1 MSDKETQKMDDLL
14 QDYRDY
20 LYDQDK
26 SEQTVKA
33 YMADLRSFSSWF
45 QHNTGEPL
53 DAESI
58 TPMEII
64 DYRNSMLNWGR
75 KPSTINRSLISISSF
90 CQWAQQNDLIL
101 SNPAEGIRSVAEEP
115 LAPRALER
123 KEQLGLLRAVRKSG
137 NLRDLAIIT
146 MLLHTGMRVGELCNL
161 RISDIRISTN
171 SNMIA
176 VREGKG
182 TKRRNIPLNSTAISV
197 LRDYLKS
204 FSSNDQ
210 VTLITGTN
218 PEKERFLFYGQK
230 RMPLTDRGVRYV
242 IKKYAYEAKI
252 EHLSPHI
259 FRHTCAKNLID
270 AGQSID
276 RVSKILGHSNIN
288 TTAIY
293 TMPTERDLHITMES
307 ISWE

>member
-1 MSDKETQKMDDLL
+1 MDDLL

-20 LYDQDK
+20 LHDQDK
-26 SEQTVKA
+26 SEQTIKA
-33 YMADLRSFSSWF
+33 YMTDLRSFSRWF
-45 QHNTGEPL
+45 HQIIGEAL
-53 DAESI
+53 NLEKI

-64 DYRNSMLNWGR
+64 DYRNAMLDWGK

-90 CQWAQQNDLIL
+90 CQWAQQNDIIPN
-101 SNPAEGIRSVAEEP
+101 NPAEGIRSVAEEP

-123 KEQLGLLRAVRKSG
+123 KEQLALLRAVRKSD

-161 RISDIRISTN
+161 RVSDIRISTN
-171 SNMIA
+171 SNMIT

-182 TKRRNIPLNSTAISV
+182 TKRRNIPLNSTVISI
-197 LRDYLKS
+197 LKDYLKS
-204 FSSNDQ
+204 LSNNEH
-210 VTLITGTN
+210 VTLITGAN
-218 PEKERFLFYGQK
+218 PEKDRFLFYGQK
-230 RMPLTDRGVRYV
+230 RMPLTDRGVRH
-242 IKKYAYEAKI
+242 IIQKYAYIAKI
-252 EHLSPHI
+252 EQLSPHV

-276 RVSKILGHSNIN
+276 RVAKILGHSNVN

-293 TMPTERDLHITMES
+293 TIPTERDLHITMES

>member
-1 MSDKETQKMDDLL
+1 MDDLL

-33 YMADLRSFSSWF
+33 YMADLTSFSRWF
-45 QHNTGEPL
+45 QQTTRESL
-53 DAESI
+53 DLEHV

-64 DYRNSMLNWGR
+64 DYRNAMLDWGK

-90 CQWAQQNDLIL
+90 CQWAQQNDLIP
-101 SNPAEGIRSVAEEP
+101 SNPAEGVRSVAEEP

-123 KEQLGLLRAVRKSG
+123 KEQLALLRAVRKSD

-161 RISDIRISTN
+161 RVSDIRISTH
-171 SNMIA
+171 SNMVT

-182 TKRRNIPLNSTAISV
+182 TKRRNIPLNSTVISA
-197 LRDYLKS
+197 LKNYLKS
-204 FSSNDQ
+204 LDTDEH
-210 VTLITGTN
+210 VVLITGPN

-230 RMPLTDRGVRYV
+230 RMPLTDRGVRY
-242 IKKYAYEAKI
+242 IIQKYAYNAKI
-252 EHLSPHI
+252 EHLSPHV

-276 RVSKILGHSNIN
+276 RVSKILGHSNVN
-288 TTAIY
+288 TTAVY
-293 TMPTERDLHITMES
+293 TIPTERDLHITMES
-307 ISWE
+307 ISWD

>member
-1 MSDKETQKMDDLL
+1 MDDIL

-33 YMADLRSFSSWF
+33 YMTDLRAFLRWF
-45 QHNTGEPL
+45 QDMTGETL
-53 DAESI
+53 SLESI

-64 DYRNSMLNWGR
+64 DYRNAMLDWGK

-101 SNPAEGIRSVAEEP
+101 NNPAEGIRTVAEEP
-115 LAPRALER
+115 LAPRALDR
-123 KEQLGLLRAVRKSG
+123 KEQLALLRAVRRSG
-137 NLRDLAIIT
+137 KLRDLAIIT

-161 RISDIRISTN
+161 RVSDIRISTN
-171 SNMIA
+171 RNMIT

-182 TKRRNIPLNSTAISV
+182 TKRRNIPLNSTVIRV
-197 LRDYLKS
+197 LKDYLNTLNTSKS
-204 FSSNDQ
+204 TTI
-210 VTLITGTN
+210 VTGTN
-218 PEKERFLFYGQK
+218 PEKDRFLFYGQK
-230 RMPLTDRGVRYV
+230 RIPLTDRGVRY
-242 IKKYAYEAKI
+242 IIDKYAYNAKI
-252 EHLSPHI
+252 DNLSPHI

-276 RVSKILGHSNIN
+276 RVSKILGHSNVN
-288 TTAIY
+288 TTSIY
-293 TMPTERDLHITMES
+293 TMPTEKDLHITMES

>member
-1 MSDKETQKMDDLL
+1 MDDLL

-33 YMADLRSFSSWF
+33 YMTDLRSFSRWL
-45 QHNTGEPL
+45 QHITGE
-53 DAESI
+53 SI
-58 TPMEII
+58 QIHTVTPMEII
-64 DYRNSMLNWGR
+64 DYRSAMLELGK

-90 CQWAQQNDLIL
+90 CQWAHQNDLIL

-123 KEQLGLLRAVRKSG
+123 KEQLALLRAVRNSG

-146 MLLHTGMRVGELCNL
+146 MLLHTGLRVSELCNL
-161 RISDIRISTN
+161 RFSDIRISTN
-171 SNMIA
+171 SNMIT

-182 TKRRNIPLNSTAISV
+182 TKRRSIPLNSTAIRA
-197 LRDYLKS
+197 LKDYLKS
-204 FSSNDQ
+204 LDRHEQ
-210 VTLITGTN
+210 RTVITGAS
-218 PEKERFLFYGQK
+218 PEREHFLFYGQK
-230 RMPLTDRGVRYV
+230 RMPLTDRGVRYI
-242 IKKYAYEAKI
+242 IKKYAYLAKI
-252 EHLSPHI
+252 EHLSPHV

-276 RVSKILGHSNIN
+276 RVSKILGHSSIS
-288 TTAIY
+288 TTSIY
-293 TMPTERDLHITMES
+293 TIPTEHDLNMTMES

>member
-1 MSDKETQKMDDLL
+1 MDDLL
-14 QDYRDY
+14 QDYHDY

-26 SEQTVKA
+26 SEQTIKA
-33 YMADLRSFSSWF
+33 YMTDLNSFSRWF
-45 QHNTGEPL
+45 KQIAGEPL
-53 DAESI
+53 TLENV

-64 DYRNSMLNWGR
+64 DYRNAMLDWGR

-90 CQWAQQNDLIL
+90 CQWALQNDLIVN
-101 SNPAEGIRSVAEEP
+101 NPAEGIRSVAEEP

-146 MLLHTGMRVGELCNL
+146 VLLHTGMRVGELCNL
-161 RISDIRISTN
+161 RVSDIRISTN
-171 SNMIA
+171 SNMVT

-182 TKRRNIPLNSTAISV
+182 TKRRNVPLNSTAIGV
-197 LRDYLKS
+197 LKDFIKS
-204 FSSNDQ
+204 FDNNEE
-210 VTLITGTN
+210 VTYIAGSN

-230 RMPLTDRGVRYV
+230 RMPLTDRGVRY
-242 IKKYAYEAKI
+242 IIQKYAYEAKI
-252 EHLSPHI
+252 HNLSPHV

-270 AGQSID
+270 AGQPID
-276 RVSKILGHSNIN
+276 RVARILGHSNIN
-288 TTAIY
+288 TTSVY
-293 TMPTERDLHITMES
+293 TIPTERDLRITMES

>member
-1 MSDKETQKMDDLL
+1 MDDIL

-33 YMADLRSFSSWF
+33 YMTDLRAFSRWF
-45 QHNTGEPL
+45 QHMTGQTL
-53 DAESI
+53 SLESI

-64 DYRNSMLNWGR
+64 DYRNAMLDWGK

-90 CQWAQQNDLIL
+90 CQWAQQHDLIL
-101 SNPAEGIRSVAEEP
+101 NNPAEGIRSVAEEP

-123 KEQLGLLRAVRKSG
+123 KEQLGLLRAVRRSG

-146 MLLHTGMRVGELCNL
+146 MLLHTGMRVSELCNL
-161 RISDIRISTN
+161 RVSDIRISTN
-171 SNMIA
+171 SNMIT

-182 TKRRNIPLNSTAISV
+182 TKRRNIPMNSTVIRVLKDFLNSSDSNSQTILVAGSAPE
-197 LRDYLKS
+197 RD
-204 FSSNDQ
+204 
-210 VTLITGTN
+210 
-218 PEKERFLFYGQK
+218 RFLFYGQK
-230 RMPLTDRGVRYV
+230 RMPLTDRGVRYI
-242 IKKYAYEAKI
+242 IKKYAYDAKI
-252 EHLSPHI
+252 DNLSPHV

-270 AGQSID
+270 AGQPID

-293 TMPTERDLHITMES
+293 TIPTEHDLHITMES

>member
-1 MSDKETQKMDDLL
+1 MDDIL

-33 YMADLRSFSSWF
+33 YMTDLRAFLRWF
-45 QHNTGEPL
+45 QDMTGETL
-53 DAESI
+53 SLESI

-64 DYRNSMLNWGR
+64 DYRNAMLDWGK

-101 SNPAEGIRSVAEEP
+101 NNPAEGIRTVAEEP
-115 LAPRALER
+115 LAPRALDR
-123 KEQLGLLRAVRKSG
+123 KEQLALLRAVRRSG
-137 NLRDLAIIT
+137 KLRDLAIIT

-161 RISDIRISTN
+161 RVSDIRISTN
-171 SNMIA
+171 RNMIT

-182 TKRRNIPLNSTAISV
+182 TKRRNIPLNSTVIRV
-197 LRDYLKS
+197 LKDYLNTLNTSKS
-204 FSSNDQ
+204 TTI
-210 VTLITGTN
+210 VTGTN
-218 PEKERFLFYGQK
+218 PEKDRFLFYGQK
-230 RMPLTDRGVRYV
+230 RMPLTDRGVRY
-242 IKKYAYEAKI
+242 IIDKYAYNAKI
-252 EHLSPHI
+252 DNLSPHI

-276 RVSKILGHSNIN
+276 RVSKILGHSNVN
-288 TTAIY
+288 TTSIY
-293 TMPTERDLHITMES
+293 TMPTEKDLHITMES

>member
-1 MSDKETQKMDDLL
+1 MDNLL

-33 YMADLRSFSSWF
+33 YMTDLRSFSRWS
-45 QHNTGEPL
+45 QDITGESL
-53 DAESI
+53 DLESV

-64 DYRNSMLNWGR
+64 DYRNAMLDWGK
-75 KPSTINRSLISISSF
+75 KPSTINRSLISISNF
-90 CQWAQQNDLIL
+90 CQWAQQNDLIPN
-101 SNPAEGIRSVAEEP
+101 NPAEGIRSVAEEP

-123 KEQLGLLRAVRKSG
+123 KEQLALLRAVRKSA

-146 MLLHTGMRVGELCNL
+146 MLLHTGMRVSELCNL

-171 SNMIA
+171 SNMIT

-182 TKRRNIPLNSTAISV
+182 TKRRNIPLNSTVIRV
-197 LRDYLKS
+197 LKDYLNS
-204 FSSNDQ
+204 FDKNKKAAMVASP
-210 VTLITGTN
+210 T
-218 PEKERFLFYGQK
+218 PEQGRFLFYGQK
-230 RMPLTDRGVRYV
+230 RMPLTDRGVRY
-242 IKKYAYEAKI
+242 ITQKYAYEAKI
-252 EHLSPHI
+252 DNLSPHV

-270 AGQSID
+270 AGQPID
-276 RVSKILGHSNIN
+276 RVARILGHSNIN
-288 TTAIY
+288 TTSIY
-293 TMPTERDLHITMES
+293 TMPTEKDLHITMES

>member
-1 MSDKETQKMDDLL
+1 MTELL

-26 SEQTVKA
+26 SEQTIKA
-33 YMADLRSFSSWF
+33 YMADLNSFSKWF
-45 QHNTGEPL
+45 QQSTGEL
-53 DAESI
+53 LNLENI

-64 DYRNSMLNWGR
+64 DYRNAMLDWDK

-90 CQWAQQNDLIL
+90 CQWALQNDLVAN
-101 SNPAEGIRSVAEEP
+101 NPAEGIRSVAEEP

-123 KEQLGLLRAVRKSG
+123 KEQLALLRAVRRSE

-146 MLLHTGMRVGELCNL
+146 MLLHTGVRVGELCNL
-161 RISDIRISTN
+161 RFSDIRISTN
-171 SNMIA
+171 SNMVT

-182 TKRRNIPLNSTAISV
+182 TKRRNIPLNSTVIGV
-197 LRDYLKS
+197 LKDYLQS
-204 FSSNDQ
+204 FD
-210 VTLITGTN
+210 TN
-218 PEKERFLFYGQK
+218 EKVAYVVGSKPERERFLFYGQK
-230 RMPLTDRGVRYV
+230 RMPLTDRGVRY
-242 IKKYAYEAKI
+242 IIQKYAYIAKI
-252 EHLSPHI
+252 DNLSPHV

-270 AGQSID
+270 AGQSLD
-276 RVSKILGHSNIN
+276 RVARILGHSNVN
-288 TTAIY
+288 TTSIY

>member
-1 MSDKETQKMDDLL
+1 MDNLL

-26 SEQTVKA
+26 SEQTVRA
-33 YMADLRSFSSWF
+33 YMTDLRSFSRWF
-45 QHNTGEPL
+45 QQQTGESL
-53 DAESI
+53 NLESI

-64 DYRNSMLNWGR
+64 DYRKAMLDWGK

-90 CQWAQQNDLIL
+90 CQWAHQNDLIL

-137 NLRDLAIIT
+137 NLRDLAIVT
-146 MLLHTGMRVGELCNL
+146 MLLHTGMRVSELCNL
-161 RISDIRISTN
+161 RVSDIGISTN
-171 SNMIA
+171 SNMIT

-182 TKRRNIPLNSTAISV
+182 TKRRNIPLNSTVIRA
-197 LRDYLKS
+197 LKDYITSLES
-204 FSSNDQ
+204 AQ
-210 VTLITGTN
+210 QTTVITGPN
-218 PEKERFLFYGQK
+218 PEQGRFLFYGQK
-230 RMPLTDRGVRYV
+230 RLPLTDRGVRHI
-242 IKKYAYEAKI
+242 IKKYAYIAKI
-252 EHLSPHI
+252 DHLSPHV

-293 TMPTERDLHITMES
+293 TMPTEYDLHITMES
-307 ISWE
+307 ISWD

>member
-1 MSDKETQKMDDLL
+1 MDDLL

-33 YMADLRSFSSWF
+33 YMADLRSFSRWF
-45 QHNTGEPL
+45 QHITGESL
-53 DAESI
+53 DLESI
-58 TPMEII
+58 TPIEII
-64 DYRNSMLNWGR
+64 DYRNAMLDWGK

-101 SNPAEGIRSVAEEP
+101 NNPAEGIRSVAEEP

-137 NLRDLAIIT
+137 NLRDLAIVT
-146 MLLHTGMRVGELCNL
+146 MLLHTGMRVSELCNL
-161 RISDIRISTN
+161 RVYDISISTN

-182 TKRRNIPLNSTAISV
+182 TKRRNIPLNSTVIRV
-197 LRDYLKS
+197 LKDYLQS
-204 FSSNDQ
+204 FSSDGQ
-210 VTLITGTN
+210 TTLITGPA

-230 RMPLTDRGVRYV
+230 RMPLTDRGVRY
-242 IKKYAYEAKI
+242 IIQKYAYIAKI
-252 EHLSPHI
+252 HHVSPHV

>member
-1 MSDKETQKMDDLL
+1 MDDLL

-45 QHNTGEPL
+45 QHNTREPL

-64 DYRNSMLNWGR
+64 NYRNSMLDWGR

-101 SNPAEGIRSVAEEP
+101 NNPAEGIRSVAEEP

-137 NLRDLAIIT
+137 NLRDLTIIT

-161 RISDIRISTN
+161 RVSDIRISTN

-197 LRDYLKS
+197 LKDYLKS
-204 FSSNDQ
+204 FSSNNR
-210 VTLITGTN
+210 VTLITGKN

-230 RMPLTDRGVRYV
+230 RMPLTDRGVRYI

-252 EHLSPHI
+252 EHLSPHV

>member
-1 MSDKETQKMDDLL
+1 MDDIL

-33 YMADLRSFSSWF
+33 YMTDLRAFLRWF
-45 QHNTGEPL
+45 QDMTGETL
-53 DAESI
+53 SLESI

-64 DYRNSMLNWGR
+64 DYRNAMLDWGK

-101 SNPAEGIRSVAEEP
+101 NNPAEGIRTVAEEP
-115 LAPRALER
+115 LAPRALDR
-123 KEQLGLLRAVRKSG
+123 KEQLALLRAVRRSG
-137 NLRDLAIIT
+137 KLRDLAIIT

-161 RISDIRISTN
+161 RVSDIRISTN
-171 SNMIA
+171 RNMIT

-182 TKRRNIPLNSTAISV
+182 TKRRNIPLNSTVIRV
-197 LRDYLKS
+197 LKDYLNTLDTSKS
-204 FSSNDQ
+204 TTI
-210 VTLITGTN
+210 VTGTN
-218 PEKERFLFYGQK
+218 PEKDRFLFYGQK
-230 RMPLTDRGVRYV
+230 RMPLTDRGVRY
-242 IKKYAYEAKI
+242 IIDKYAYNAKI
-252 EHLSPHI
+252 DNLSPHI

-276 RVSKILGHSNIN
+276 RVSKILGHSNVN
-288 TTAIY
+288 TTSIY
-293 TMPTERDLHITMES
+293 TMPTEKDLHITMES

>member
-1 MSDKETQKMDDLL
+1 MDDLL

-33 YMADLRSFSSWF
+33 YIADLRSFSRWF
-45 QHNTGEPL
+45 QQTTGEPFNL
-53 DAESI
+53 ESV

-64 DYRNSMLNWGR
+64 DYRNAMLDWGK
-75 KPSTINRSLISISSF
+75 KPSTINRSLISISIL

-101 SNPAEGIRSVAEEP
+101 NNPAEGIRSVAEEP
-115 LAPRALER
+115 IAPRALER

-146 MLLHTGMRVGELCNL
+146 MLLHTGMRVSELCNL
-161 RISDIRISTN
+161 RVFDIRISTN

-182 TKRRNIPLNSTAISV
+182 TKRRNIPLNSTVISV
-197 LRDYLKS
+197 LKDYLKAL
-204 FSSNDQ
+204 SSNEP
-210 VTLITGTN
+210 VALITGPN
-218 PEKERFLFYGQK
+218 PDKERFLFYGQK
-230 RMPLTDRGVRYV
+230 RMPLTDRGVRYI
-242 IKKYAYEAKI
+242 IKKYAYNAKI
-252 EHLSPHI
+252 DNLSPHV

-276 RVSKILGHSNIN
+276 RVAKILGHSNIN
-288 TTAIY
+288 TTSVY
-293 TMPTERDLHITMES
+293 TIPTERDLHITMES

>member
-1 MSDKETQKMDDLL
+1 MDDIL

-33 YMADLRSFSSWF
+33 YMTDLRAFSRWF
-45 QHNTGEPL
+45 QHITGEILSP
-53 DAESI
+53 ESI

-64 DYRNSMLNWGR
+64 DYRNAMLDWGK

-123 KEQLGLLRAVRKSG
+123 KEQLGLLRAVRRSG

-146 MLLHTGMRVGELCNL
+146 MLLHTGMRVSELCNL
-161 RISDIRISTN
+161 RVSDIRISTN
-171 SNMIA
+171 SNMIT

-182 TKRRNIPLNSTAISV
+182 TKRRTIPMNSTVIRVLKDFLNSS
-197 LRDYLKS
+197 D
-204 FSSNDQ
+204 SNSQ
-210 VTLITGTN
+210 TIPVAGSA
-218 PEKERFLFYGQK
+218 PEKDRFLFYGQK

-242 IKKYAYEAKI
+242 IQKYAYSAKI
-252 EHLSPHI
+252 DNLSPHV

-276 RVSKILGHSNIN
+276 RVSKILGHSNVN

-293 TMPTERDLHITMES
+293 TIPTEQDLHITIES

>member
-1 MSDKETQKMDDLL
+1 MHDLL

-33 YMADLRSFSSWF
+33 YMADLRSFSRWF
-45 QHNTGEPL
+45 QHSTGESIDL
-53 DAESI
+53 ESL
-58 TPMEII
+58 TPMEVI
-64 DYRNSMLNWGR
+64 DYRNTMLERGK

-101 SNPAEGIRSVAEEP
+101 NNPAEGIRSVTEEP

-123 KEQLGLLRAVRKSG
+123 KEQLALLRVVRKSG

-146 MLLHTGMRVGELCNL
+146 MLLHTGIRVSELCNL
-161 RISDIRISTN
+161 RISDIRISIN
-171 SNMIA
+171 SNMIT

-182 TKRRNIPLNSTAISV
+182 TKQRNIPLNSTVIRV
-197 LRDYLKS
+197 LKDYLNS
-204 FSSNDQ
+204 FYKEEKTAIITSSN
-210 VTLITGTN
+210 
-218 PEKERFLFYGQK
+218 PEQGRFLFYGQK
-230 RMPLTDRGVRYV
+230 RMPLTDRGVRHL
-242 IKKYAYEAKI
+242 IKKYAYMAKI
-252 EHLSPHI
+252 KHLSPHI

-270 AGQSID
+270 AGQPID

-288 TTAIY
+288 TTSIY
-293 TMPTERDLHITMES
+293 TMPTEKDLHITMES

>member
-1 MSDKETQKMDDLL
+1 MDDLL

-20 LYDQDK
+20 LHDQDK

-33 YMADLRSFSSWF
+33 YMADLTSFSRWF
-45 QHNTGEPL
+45 QQTTRGPL
-53 DAESI
+53 DLEHV

-64 DYRNSMLNWGR
+64 NYRNAMLDWGK

-90 CQWAQQNDLIL
+90 CQWAQQNDLIP
-101 SNPAEGIRSVAEEP
+101 SNPAEGVRSVAEEP

-123 KEQLGLLRAVRKSG
+123 KEQLALLRAVRKSD

-161 RISDIRISTN
+161 RVSDIRISTH
-171 SNMIA
+171 SNMVT

-182 TKRRNIPLNSTAISV
+182 TKRRNIPLNSTVISI
-197 LRDYLKS
+197 LKDYLKS
-204 FSSNDQ
+204 LDTDEH
-210 VTLITGTN
+210 VVLITGPN

-230 RMPLTDRGVRYV
+230 RMPLTDRGVRY
-242 IKKYAYEAKI
+242 IIQKYAYHAKI
-252 EHLSPHI
+252 EHLSPHV

-276 RVSKILGHSNIN
+276 RVSKILGHSNVN
-288 TTAIY
+288 TTAVY
-293 TMPTERDLHITMES
+293 TIPTERDLHITMES

>member
-1 MSDKETQKMDDLL
+1 MDDLL

-26 SEQTVKA
+26 SEQTIKS
-33 YMADLRSFSSWF
+33 YMADLNSFSCWF
-45 QHNTGEPL
+45 QHTTGEPL
-53 DAESI
+53 NLENV

-64 DYRNSMLNWGR
+64 DYRNTMLDWDR

-90 CQWAQQNDLIL
+90 CQWAQQNDLIVN
-101 SNPAEGIRSVAEEP
+101 NPAEGIRSVAEEP

-123 KEQLGLLRAVRKSG
+123 KEQLGLLRAVRRSG
-137 NLRDLAIIT
+137 NMRDLAIIT
-146 MLLHTGMRVGELCNL
+146 MLLHTGVRVSELCNL
-161 RISDIRISTN
+161 RVSDIRISTN
-171 SNMIA
+171 SNMVA

-182 TKRRNIPLNSTAISV
+182 TKRRNIPLNSTAIGV
-197 LRDYLKS
+197 LKDYLKS
-204 FSSNDQ
+204 LNNNGEVMLTAGS
-210 VTLITGTN
+210 N
-218 PEKERFLFYGQK
+218 PERDRFLFYGQK

-242 IKKYAYEAKI
+242 IKKYAYNAKI
-252 EHLSPHI
+252 DHLSPHV

-276 RVSKILGHSNIN
+276 RVAKILGHSNVN
-288 TTAIY
+288 TTSVY
-293 TMPTERDLHITMES
+293 TIPNERDLHVTMES

>member
-1 MSDKETQKMDDLL
+1 MDDLL

-33 YMADLRSFSSWF
+33 YMTDLRSFSHWF
-45 QHNTGEPL
+45 QHITGDALVL
-53 DAESI
+53 DSI

-64 DYRNSMLNWGR
+64 EYRNALLDWGK

-90 CQWAQQNDLIL
+90 CQWAQQNGLIL
-101 SNPAEGIRSVAEEP
+101 NNPAEGIRTVAEEP
-115 LAPRALER
+115 LAPRALDR
-123 KEQLGLLRAVRKSG
+123 KEQLALLRAVRRSG
-137 NLRDLAIIT
+137 KLRDLAIIT

-161 RISDIRISTN
+161 RVSDIRISTN
-171 SNMIA
+171 SNMIT

-182 TKRRNIPLNSTAISV
+182 TKRRNIPLNSTVIRV
-197 LRDYLKS
+197 IKDYLNTLDTSKS
-204 FSSNDQ
+204 TT
-210 VTLITGTN
+210 VVTGTN
-218 PEKERFLFYGQK
+218 PEKDRSLFYGQK
-230 RMPLTDRGVRYV
+230 RMPLTDRGVRY
-242 IKKYAYEAKI
+242 IIDKYAYNAKI
-252 EHLSPHI
+252 ENLSPHI

-288 TTAIY
+288 TTSIY
-293 TMPTERDLHITMES
+293 TMPTEQDLHITMES

>member
-1 MSDKETQKMDDLL
+1 MSDLL

-26 SEQTVKA
+26 SEQTIKA
-33 YMADLRSFSSWF
+33 YMADLNSFSRWF

-53 DAESI
+53 KLENV

-64 DYRNSMLNWGR
+64 DYRNAMLDWDK
-75 KPSTINRSLISISSF
+75 KPSTINRSLISISSL
-90 CQWAQQNDLIL
+90 CQWAQQNDLIAN
-101 SNPAEGIRSVAEEP
+101 NPAEGIRSVAEEP

-123 KEQLGLLRAVRKSG
+123 KEQLGLLRAVRRSG

-146 MLLHTGMRVGELCNL
+146 TLLHTGMRVGELCNL
-161 RISDIRISTN
+161 RVSDIRISTH
-171 SNMIA
+171 SNMIT

-182 TKRRNIPLNSTAISV
+182 TKRRNIPLNSTVIGV
-197 LRDYLKS
+197 LKDYLKS
-204 FSSNDQ
+204 FDDNTK
-210 VTLITGTN
+210 VMLIAGSN
-218 PEKERFLFYGQK
+218 PERDRFLFYGQK
-230 RMPLTDRGVRYV
+230 RMPLTDRGVRH
-242 IKKYAYEAKI
+242 ITKKYAYEAKI
-252 EHLSPHI
+252 DHLSPHV

-276 RVSKILGHSNIN
+276 RVAKILGHSNVN
-288 TTAIY
+288 TTSIY

-307 ISWE
+307 ISWD

>member
-1 MSDKETQKMDDLL
+1 MNDLL

-33 YMADLRSFSSWF
+33 YMADLRSFSRWF
-45 QHNTGEPL
+45 QHSTGESL
-53 DAESI
+53 DPESI

-64 DYRNSMLNWGR
+64 DYRNAMLNWGK
-75 KPSTINRSLISISSF
+75 KPSTINRSLISISNL
-90 CQWAQQNDLIL
+90 CQWAQQNNLIQN
-101 SNPAEGIRSVAEEP
+101 NPAEGIRSVAKEP

-146 MLLHTGMRVGELCNL
+146 MLLHTGIRVSELCNL
-161 RISDIRISTN
+161 RLFDIRISNN
-171 SNMIA
+171 SNMITI
-176 VREGKG
+176 RDGKG
-182 TKRRNIPLNSTAISV
+182 TKQRNIPLNSTVIRV
-197 LRDYLKS
+197 MKDYLNSLNTDKQITVIT
-204 FSSNDQ
+204 SSN
-210 VTLITGTN
+210 
-218 PEKERFLFYGQK
+218 PERERFLFYGQK

-242 IKKYAYEAKI
+242 IQKYAYIAKI
-252 EHLSPHI
+252 KHLSPHV

-293 TMPTERDLHITMES
+293 TIPTEQDLYITMES

>member
-1 MSDKETQKMDDLL
+1 MNDLL

-33 YMADLRSFSSWF
+33 YMADLRSFSRWF
-45 QHNTGEPL
+45 QHTTGEPL
-53 DAESI
+53 DLESI
-58 TPMEII
+58 TPMDII
-64 DYRNSMLNWGR
+64 DYRNAMLDWGK

-101 SNPAEGIRSVAEEP
+101 NNPAEGIRSVAEEP

-146 MLLHTGMRVGELCNL
+146 MLLHTGMRVSELCNL
-161 RISDIRISTN
+161 RVSDISLSVN
-171 SNMIA
+171 SNMIT

-182 TKRRNIPLNSTAISV
+182 TKRRNIPLNSTVIGV
-197 LRDYLKS
+197 LKDYLKS
-204 FSSNDQ
+204 FDRVGQ
-210 VTLITGTN
+210 TTLITGPN

-230 RMPLTDRGVRYV
+230 RMPLTDRGVRY
-242 IKKYAYEAKI
+242 IIQKYAYIAKI
-252 EHLSPHI
+252 KHISPHV

-276 RVSKILGHSNIN
+276 RVSKILGHSNVN
-288 TTAIY
+288 TTAVY
-293 TMPTERDLHITMES
+293 TMPTERDLYMTMES

>member
-1 MSDKETQKMDDLL
+1 MDDLL

-33 YMADLRSFSSWF
+33 YMADLTSFSRWF
-45 QHNTGEPL
+45 QQTTRESL
-53 DAESI
+53 DLEHV

-64 DYRNSMLNWGR
+64 DYRNAMLDWGK

-90 CQWAQQNDLIL
+90 CQWAQQNDLIP
-101 SNPAEGIRSVAEEP
+101 SNPAEGVRSVAEEP

-123 KEQLGLLRAVRKSG
+123 KEQLALLRAVRKSD

-161 RISDIRISTN
+161 RVSDIRISTH
-171 SNMIA
+171 SNMVT

-182 TKRRNIPLNSTAISV
+182 TKRRNIPLNSTVISA
-197 LRDYLKS
+197 LKNYLKS
-204 FSSNDQ
+204 LDTDEH
-210 VTLITGTN
+210 VVLITGPN

-230 RMPLTDRGVRYV
+230 RMPLTDRGVRY
-242 IKKYAYEAKI
+242 IIQKYAYNAKI
-252 EHLSPHI
+252 EHLSPHV

-270 AGQSID
+270 AGQPID
-276 RVSKILGHSNIN
+276 RVSKILGHSNVN
-288 TTAIY
+288 TTAVY
-293 TMPTERDLHITMES
+293 TIPTERDLHITMES
-307 ISWE
+307 ISWD

>member
-1 MSDKETQKMDDLL
+1 MDDLL

-33 YMADLRSFSSWF
+33 YMADLRSFSRWF
-45 QHNTGEPL
+45 QQTTGESL
-53 DAESI
+53 NLEDV

-64 DYRNSMLNWGR
+64 DYRNAMLDWGK

-161 RISDIRISTN
+161 RVSDIRISTS
-171 SNMIA
+171 SNMIT

-182 TKRRNIPLNSTAISV
+182 TKRRNIPLNSTVIRV
-197 LRDYLKS
+197 LKDFLES
-204 FSSNDQ
+204 FSRDDQ
-210 VTLITGTN
+210 VTLITGPN

-230 RMPLTDRGVRYV
+230 RMPLTDRGVRYI
-242 IKKYAYEAKI
+242 IKKYAYNAKI
-252 EHLSPHI
+252 EHLSPHV

-276 RVSKILGHSNIN
+276 KVAKILGHSNVN
-288 TTAIY
+288 TTSIY
-293 TMPTERDLHITMES
+293 TIPTERDLHITMES
-307 ISWE
+307 ISWD

>member
-1 MSDKETQKMDDLL
+1 MNDLL
-14 QDYRDY
+14 QDYCDY

-26 SEQTVKA
+26 SEQTIKA
-33 YMADLRSFSSWF
+33 YMTDLRSFSRWF
-45 QHNTGEPL
+45 QGITGEPL
-53 DAESI
+53 EVESI

-64 DYRNSMLNWGR
+64 EYRNAMLGWGK

-90 CQWAQQNDLIL
+90 CQWADQNDLIL
-101 SNPAEGIRSVAEEP
+101 NNPAEGIRNVAEEP

-146 MLLHTGMRVGELCNL
+146 MLLHTGMRVSELCNL
-161 RISDIRISTN
+161 RVSDISLSRH
-171 SNMIA
+171 SNMITI
-176 VREGKG
+176 REGKG
-182 TKRRNIPLNSTAISV
+182 TKRRNVPLNSTVIGV
-197 LRDYLKS
+197 LKDYLKS
-204 FSSNDQ
+204 LESNGRTIV
-210 VTLITGTN
+210 VTTPN

-230 RMPLTDRGVRYV
+230 RIPLTDRGVRYI
-242 IKKYAYEAKI
+242 IKKYAYIAKI
-252 EHLSPHI
+252 KHISPHV

-288 TTAIY
+288 TTSVY
-293 TMPTERDLHITMES
+293 TMPTEHDLHITMES

>member
-1 MSDKETQKMDDLL
+1 MDDLL

-26 SEQTVKA
+26 SEQTIKA
-33 YMADLRSFSSWF
+33 YMTDLNSFSRWF
-45 QHNTGEPL
+45 QHTTGEPL
-53 DAESI
+53 NLENV

-64 DYRNSMLNWGR
+64 DYRSAMLDWDK

-90 CQWAQQNDLIL
+90 CQWAQQNDLIA

-123 KEQLGLLRAVRKSG
+123 KEQLALLRAVRRSG

-161 RISDIRISTN
+161 KVSDIRISTN
-171 SNMIA
+171 SNMVT

-182 TKRRNIPLNSTAISV
+182 RKRRNVPLNSTTIGV
-197 LRDYLKS
+197 LKDFIKS
-204 FSSNDQ
+204 FDNNEE
-210 VTLITGTN
+210 VTYIAGSN
-218 PEKERFLFYGQK
+218 PERERFLFYGQK

-242 IKKYAYEAKI
+242 IQKYAYKAKI
-252 EHLSPHI
+252 DNLSPHV

-276 RVSKILGHSNIN
+276 RVAKILGHSNIN
-288 TTAIY
+288 TTSVY
-293 TMPTERDLHITMES
+293 TIPTERDLHVTMES

>member
-1 MSDKETQKMDDLL
+1 MDNLL

-33 YMADLRSFSSWF
+33 YMTDLRSFSRWS
-45 QHNTGEPL
+45 QDITGESL
-53 DAESI
+53 DLESV

-64 DYRNSMLNWGR
+64 DYRNAMLDWGK
-75 KPSTINRSLISISSF
+75 KPSTINRSLISISNF
-90 CQWAQQNDLIL
+90 CQWAQQNDLIPN
-101 SNPAEGIRSVAEEP
+101 NPAEGIRSVAEEP

-123 KEQLGLLRAVRKSG
+123 KEQLALLRAVRKSA

-146 MLLHTGMRVGELCNL
+146 MLLHTGMRVSELCNL

-171 SNMIA
+171 SNMIT

-182 TKRRNIPLNSTAISV
+182 TKRRNIPLNSTVIRV
-197 LRDYLKS
+197 LKDYLNS
-204 FSSNDQ
+204 FDKNKKTTVVASP
-210 VTLITGTN
+210 T
-218 PEKERFLFYGQK
+218 PEQGRFLFYGQK
-230 RMPLTDRGVRYV
+230 RMPLTDRGVRY
-242 IKKYAYEAKI
+242 ITQKYAYEAKI
-252 EHLSPHI
+252 DNLSPHV

-276 RVSKILGHSNIN
+276 RVARILGHSNIN
-288 TTAIY
+288 TTSIY
-293 TMPTERDLHITMES
+293 TMPTEKDLHITMES